1 MRKHTPQRVVNSM
14 LTKSLI
20 NALHKASYCVYRD
33 GRSHGA
39 EGRVYHVNWLDQD
52 GVAICAQVKRISER
66 NDSQTDYFPGF
77 YADSIK
83 QIVRYLAEEV

>member
-1 MRKHTPQRVVNSM
+1 M

-20 NALHKASYCVYRD
+20 NALHKAGYCVYRD

-39 EGRVYHVNWLDQD
+39 EGRVYHVTWLDQD
-52 GVAICAQVKRISER
+52 GVAICAQVKRMSDH
-66 NDSQTDYFPGF
+66 NDSQTDYFPVF
-77 YADSIK
+77 FADSIK